1 MKTAARET
9 ASQIAL
15 RNCSKEVAGKDS
27 ICDFGKG
34 GIRASKRI
42 FCRKSLLVS

>member
-9 ASQIAL
+9 ASQIA
-15 RNCSKEVAGKDS
+15 SKEVAGKDS